1 MQLNSKDV
9 NINQCLHAQQ
19 LHSFQNPICTVFF
32 VLLTATCFSGCMQG
46 GYDAI
51 NSHLTQMLM
60 CATVNVKPVLLD
72 FFYLC
77 ISNYQLSMW

>member
-19 LHSFQNPICTVFF
+19 LHSFQNPICTVVF
-32 VLLTATCFSGCMQG
+32 VLLTATYFSGCMQG
-46 GYDAI
+46 GYDTI

-60 CATVNVKPVLLD
+60 CAKVNVKPVLLD

-77 ISNYQLSMW
+77 ISNYQLSVW